1 MRFLSKAAFVLAI
14 GVVGCSAQKSLAPQ
28 EPRRVLIE
36 TNLGS
41 MVIQL
46 SDSTPGHRDNFV
58 KLVEEGFYEDLLFHR
73 VIKDFMIQGGDPN
86 SRGAEP
92 TARLGNGGPG
102 YTIPAEIRADHVHV
116 KGALAAARQGD
127 QVNPLKASSGS
138 QFYLVHGKTY
148 NEMEL
153 ARMEERVRG
162 NAPEFQYTPEAK
174 EAYAISGGTPFLDM
188 GYTVFGHVTEG
199 INVVDSI
206 ANVQTRRG
214 DRPLEDVWMRMI
226 MLN

>member
-1 MRFLSKAAFVLAI
+1 MNFISKAVVVVAFAA
-14 GVVGCSAQKSLAPQ
+14 VGCSAQKSLAPQ

-36 TNLGS
+36 TNYGS

-102 YTIPAEIRADHVHV
+102 YTLPAEIRADHVHV

-153 ARMEERVRG
+153 AKTEERVRAI
-162 NAPEFQYTPEAK
+162 APGFQYSNEAK
-174 EAYAISGGTPFLDM
+174 EAYATSGGTPFLDM

-199 INVVDSI
+199 MNVVDSI
-206 ANVQTRRG
+206 AAVQTRRG
-214 DRPLEDVWMRMI
+214 DRPMEDVWMRMR